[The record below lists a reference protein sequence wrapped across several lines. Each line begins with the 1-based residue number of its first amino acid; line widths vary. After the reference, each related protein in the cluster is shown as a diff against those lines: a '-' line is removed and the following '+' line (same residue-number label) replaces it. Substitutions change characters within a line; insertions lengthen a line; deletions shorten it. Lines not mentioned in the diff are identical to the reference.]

1 MVDDNKPL
9 SVSDIEQKEQK
20 IQTMVENNQ
29 NPVTEVSEQG
39 AVQAT
44 VENVNNGMMPQG
56 SATPDSNSGIEV
68 VVSNGTSLSGT
79 SLSGA
84 LLSGTS
90 LSGTLL
96 SGTALQNSCL
106 KMWDGKPLSEGKLY
120 HRNEM
125 MGLLECSIKENRD
138 GFGRAEEW
146 RKKCREVGMAQP
158 AKYVRARIVKQAGYT
173 PALFNQEK
181 GEWEKVSEDLLDR
194 YYCRMDGHGRAA
206 GHDLELA
213 EAMKNPVYQPFDFIF
228 FFEDIHDP
236 DIFRKQFVSI
246 NFDTKKTTNAELA
259 GYAAAV
265 YKNADTQYYNDLLK
279 TGYVAKAA
287 AYYAYAKEPSRDDMK
302 KINEGT
308 SVSVDRPMVDAMK
321 RALTVYRK
329 IFTGKASSK
338 LLNGVPLA
346 RWTYNRLKQET
357 DKEKLLKTITQK
369 FSVLTPQYVAVLQEA
384 RGVKGDRTRTTEI
397 VLGEL
402 FDNIL
407 KD

>member
-1 MVDDNKPL
+1 MEERILIVDDDITFALMLRTWLSKRGFGVGTASSVAAARTVLEAGGFSLVLSDMRLPDEDGIALLQWMAGAGVAAPVIVMTSYAEIQNAVRCMKLGARDYVAKPVNPDEL
-9 SVSDIEQKEQK
+9 LKK
-20 IQTMVENNQ
+20 IREALDV
-29 NPVTEVSEQG
+29 PAAPAAKSASKPAPRAAGSFSEQPL
-39 AVQAT
+39 
-44 VENVNNGMMPQG
+44 NY
-56 SATPDSNSGIEV
+56 IE
-68 VVSNGTSLSGT
+68 
-79 SLSGA
+79 
-84 LLSGTS
+84 
-90 LSGTLL
+90 
-96 SGTALQNSCL
+96 
-106 KMWDGKPLSEGKLY
+106 
-120 HRNEM
+120 
-125 MGLLECSIKENRD
+125 
-138 GFGRAEEW
+138 
-146 RKKCREVGMAQP
+146 
-158 AKYVRARIVKQAGYT
+158 
-173 PALFNQEK
+173 
-181 GEWEKVSEDLLDR
+181 
-194 YYCRMDGHGRAA
+194 HGRAA

-213 EAMKNPVYQPFDFIF
+213 EAMKNPVYQPFAFIF

-279 TGYVAKAA
+279 SGYVAKAA

-321 RALTVYRK
+321 RALAVYRK

-357 DKEKLLKTITQK
+357 DKEKLLKTITHK

-402 FDNIL
+402 FDKIL